1 MDNKEK
7 IMQIFNKGT
16 TGNNQAKGRIVL
28 AEDLVLSADITE
40 NENLICIK
48 GKVISQNLYNE
59 YKTYIEIDTENKK
72 ILSTFCSCMDYEKH
86 EFSKKNY
93 CCKHLNATF
102 FKVLAE
108 LAMHSML
115 QEKEEQEAEVQSIGG
130 IFRDNSLLSMLIGDD
145 KEKEEIRIDVYV
157 NRTGIRDN
165 ISAEFR
171 IGSKTGKSAGLYI
184 MRDINYFLAAVH
196 NKIPISYSKNFTFS
210 IERQKLSTKDKR
222 LVDFI
227 ETIKEI
233 KGGLGYDSKS
243 GDKAVDGKY
252 LTVPK
257 YLVREFFEVIKNHR
271 IFLNEGFFYKPVE
284 TEVVMGPPAIDF
296 DLKLLKDNFVLKSA
310 GGMPVALGSKNDI
323 FLYGSLIYIPDQ
335 EFCYKIAPYMKALKT
350 MKVLNIPA
358 KEEERILRRLI
369 PDLASLAQELNLSK
383 TIQDK
388 IVMADCCFNFYFDKK
403 GKDIILKLHVR
414 YGNYEFNIFRDCAE
428 KVVYRNM
435 KKEEEV
441 TGLVRSFGFEEIGEL
456 FYLKSGD
463 DRAFEFFKHE
473 IGRLQE
479 IGEVFYSES
488 FKGIKN
494 INPSTFKGEIR
505 PGSFN
510 YFEFEFKMGD
520 IPKEETAAILR
531 AFRDNVR
538 YHKLKTGEFLDLEE
552 LEMNNFLKLLDAV
565 SSRGLDGNKTEIS
578 KARAAYIHDY
588 IDEKGLKYISGTG
601 ELKKIKDKLKN
612 IDKLEFPLPDDFN
625 GVLREYQ
632 KTGFNWFKTLD
643 YMGFGGILGDEMGL
657 GKTIQAIAF
666 ILSNKGSKTLIVA
679 PTSLTY
685 NWINEFEKFAPGL
698 RVAAF
703 NGYKDERRDKFQN
716 IDEYDVIIT
725 TYNLLRRDLESYKEV
740 RFDYCLLDEAQF
752 IKNPYSQSAEA
763 VKEINA
769 TSRIALTG
777 TPMEN
782 SLMELWSIFDFI
794 MPGYLYDEK
803 RFSTRFNNK
812 LKDTPEILVELN
824 KLIKP
829 FILRRKKKDV
839 IKELPDK
846 IEKTLVVHLD
856 EEQKKVYK
864 AYADHAM
871 QLLEKKVRDDEFK
884 RSKIEILSYIT
895 RLRQL
900 CLDPSI
906 VVNEY
911 AGGSAKMDAV
921 TELLT
926 QSVDEGHRVLVFSQF
941 TSVLKNIGGRLT
953 SEGLSYSYL
962 DGSVPSEK
970 RMKTVEAFNKGENPV
985 FLISLKAG
993 GTGLNLTSADIVIH
1007 FDPWWNPAVE
1017 DQATDRAHR
1026 IGQENVVE
1034 VIKIIA
1040 KGTIEEKILQ
1050 LQENK
1055 RRLISEV
1062 MGEELQNAEKF
1073 SALSEEEIMGLF
1085 YDRQL

>member
-1 MDNKEK
+1 MDIKEK
-7 IMQIFNKGT
+7 TMQMLNRGT

-28 AEDLVLSADITE
+28 AEDLVLSANITE
-40 NENLICIK
+40 NDNLICIK
-48 GKVISQNLYNE
+48 GRVISQNLYNE
-59 YKTYIEIDTENKK
+59 YKTSIEIDTENKR
-72 ILSTFCSCMDYEKH
+72 ILSTFCSCMDFEKH
-86 EFSKKNY
+86 EFTKRNY

-102 FKVLAE
+102 FKVFEE
-108 LAMHSML
+108 LSMHPML
-115 QEKEEQEAEVQSIGG
+115 QDKEELEEGAPGG
-130 IFRDNSLLSMLIGDD
+130 IFREKSLLCTLIGDD

-171 IGSKTGKSAGLYI
+171 IGNKTNKSSGLYI
-184 MRDINYFLAAVH
+184 MRDINYFLAAVR
-196 NKIPISYSKNFTFS
+196 NRIPISYSKNFTFS
-210 IERQKLSTKDKR
+210 SERHKLSVKDR
-222 LVDFI
+222 NLVDFI
-227 ETIKEI
+227 ETLKEI
-233 KGGLGYDSKS
+233 KGGLGYDSRT

-252 LTVPK
+252 LNIPK
-257 YLVREFFEVIKNHR
+257 FMVRDFFKVIKNHR

-296 DLKLLKDNFVLKSA
+296 DLKLVKDNFALKSA
-310 GGMPVALGSKNDI
+310 GGMPVTLGSRNDI
-323 FLYGSLIYIPDQ
+323 FLYGSLIYIPEQ
-335 EFCYKIAPYMKALKT
+335 EFCYRIAPYMKAFKT
-350 MKVLNIPA
+350 MKVINISA
-358 KEEERILRRLI
+358 KEEERVLRRLI
-369 PDLASLAQELNLSK
+369 PDLASLAQELILSK

-388 IVMADCCFNFYFDKK
+388 IVMAVCFFKFYFDKK
-403 GKDIILKLHVR
+403 GRDIILKLNVR
-414 YGNYEFNIFRDCAE
+414 YGMYEFNILHDCDE
-428 KVVYRNM
+428 KVVYRDM

-441 TGLVRSFGFEEIGEL
+441 AGLVRSFGFEEIGDL

-463 DRAFEFFKHE
+463 ERAFEFFKYE

-479 IGEVFYSES
+479 VGDVFYSEG

-494 INPSTFKGEIR
+494 INPSTFRGEIK

-510 YFEFEFKMGD
+510 YFEFEFKIGD

-531 AFRDNVR
+531 AFRDNVK
-538 YHKLKTGEFLDLEE
+538 YHKLKTGEFIDLEE

-565 SSRGLDGNKTEIS
+565 SSKGLDGNKAQIN
-578 KARAAYIHDY
+578 KARAAYLQDY
-588 IDEKGLKYISGTG
+588 IEENSIRYISGTG
-601 ELKKIKDKLKN
+601 ELEKIKDKLKN
-612 IDKLEFPLPDDFN
+612 IDKLEFDIPDEFN

-632 KTGFNWFKTLD
+632 KIGFNWLKVLD
-643 YMGFGGILGDEMGL
+643 YLGFGGILGDEMGL

-685 NWINEFEKFAPGL
+685 NWINEFEKFAPNL

-703 NGYKDERRDKFQN
+703 NGLKDERSDKIQN
-716 IDEYDVIIT
+716 IDDYDVAIT
-725 TYNLLRRDLESYKEV
+725 TYNLLRRDLDSYKEV

-752 IKNPYSQSAEA
+752 IKNPHSQSAEA

-769 TSRIALTG
+769 VGRYALTG

-803 RFSTRFNNK
+803 KFGTRYNNK
-812 LKDTPEILVELN
+812 LKDTPEILDELN

-846 IEKTLVVHLD
+846 IEKILVVNFD
-856 EEQKKVYK
+856 EEQKKIYK
-864 AYADHAM
+864 AYADHAV
-871 QLLEKKVRDDEFK
+871 QVLEKKVRNDEFK

-895 RLRQL
+895 KLRQL

-906 VVNEY
+906 IVNEY
-911 AGGSAKMDAV
+911 SGGSAKMDAV
-921 TELLT
+921 IELLS
-926 QSVDEGHRVLVFSQF
+926 QSVEENHRVLVFSQF

-953 SEGLSYSYL
+953 NDGLSYSYL
-962 DGSVPSEK
+962 DGSIPSEK
-970 RMKTVEAFNKGENPV
+970 RMQMVEAFNSGENSV

-1026 IGQENVVE
+1026 IGQENIVE

-1062 MGEELQNAEKF
+1062 MGEELKSAEKF
-1073 SALSEEEIMGLF
+1073 SALSEEDIMSLF
-1085 YDRQL
+1085 YDR